1 MYGLIKTDK
10 GNNPAKVIM
19 SGCGKAIEFLPIFV

>member
-10 GNNPAKVIM
+10 GNNPAKVM
-19 SGCGKAIEFLPIFV
+19 SGCGKAIEFLSIFV